1 MFVYTSALNKK
12 RRKNIFRIKASENLC
27 PAGKGCQ
34 VHWEDNL
41 SDAKN
46 WEDGLLDSYIKMV
59 INLSF
64 DCSKY

>member
-1 MFVYTSALNKK
+1 MLVHAPVLNKK
-12 RRKNIFRIKASENLC
+12 RRKNIFRIKAGENLC
-27 PAGKGCQ
+27 PAGERCQ